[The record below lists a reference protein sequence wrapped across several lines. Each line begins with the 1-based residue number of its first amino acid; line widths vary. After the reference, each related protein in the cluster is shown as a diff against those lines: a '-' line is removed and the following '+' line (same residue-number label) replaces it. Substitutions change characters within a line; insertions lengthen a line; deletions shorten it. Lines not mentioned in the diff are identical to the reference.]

1 MRPLYLIPLVL
12 FLHACATPEA
22 DTSAADQTAIPPTLT
37 AASYRDL
44 PGWYDEDW
52 TDFGT
57 AFMRSCDRIGRR
69 APEGAFSGNALY
81 GTNQQWHAACENY
94 KVISKNDPASTRTFF
109 EHYFT
114 PYSVTRGKDK
124 DGLFTGYYESSLKGS
139 RTKSAKYNIPLH
151 ARSDDLVMVNLGEF
165 REELKGQRIAGR
177 VVDGNL
183 KPYETREEILAG
195 KLKDARVLVWV
206 DDPVEAFF
214 VQVQGSGVVQ
224 LDDGS
229 IMRIGYAG
237 QNGHIYYA
245 IGRELVKRGV
255 MPKEDVSMQSIRA
268 WLEANPSQAD
278 ELMNT
283 NKSYVFFREIEGDGP
298 IGGEGIALTPRRS
311 LAIDHGKFPYGFPVW
326 LQTDNPP
333 LQRMMMAQDT
343 GGAIKGAVRGDV
355 FWGYGD
361 EAEKMAGAMKS
372 PGRYWILLPK
382 QQN

>member
-1 MRPLYLIPLVL
+1 MRLLYLIPLVL
-12 FLHACATPEA
+12 FLHACATPDGGKA
-22 DTSAADQTAIPPTLT
+22 TTDQTAIPPTLT
-37 AASYRDL
+37 AKTYKDL
-44 PGWYDEDW
+44 PGWYEDDW
-52 TDFGT
+52 KDFEV
-57 AFMRSCDRIGRR
+57 AFTRSCDRIARR
-69 APEGAFSGNALY
+69 APDASFSGNALY
-81 GTNQQWHAACENY
+81 GTNRQWHDACEAY
-94 KVISKNDPASTRTFF
+94 KRINKNDASSTRVFF
-109 EHYFT
+109 EEYFT
-114 PYSVTRGKDK
+114 PYAVTRAGEK
-124 DGLFTGYYESSLKGS
+124 DGLFTGYYEASLRGS
-139 RTKSAKYNIPLH
+139 RVKTAQYNIPLH
-151 ARSDDLVMVNLGEF
+151 ARPDDLVMVNLGEF

-177 VVDGNL
+177 VTDGNL
-183 KPYETREEILAG
+183 KPFETREDILGG
-195 KLKDARVLVWV
+195 KLKNEKVLVWV

-214 VQVQGSGVVQ
+214 VQVQGSGVVR

-245 IGRELVKRGV
+245 IGRELVARGV

-298 IGGEGIALTPRRS
+298 IGGEGIALTPLRS

-326 LQTDNPP
+326 LETDGPR

-361 EAEKMAGAMKS
+361 QAEKMAGAMKAT
-372 PGRYWILLPK
+372 GRYWILLPK
-382 QQN
+382 QR

>member
-12 FLHACATPEA
+12 FLHACATPE
-22 DTSAADQTAIPPTLT
+22 DDKSVTDQTAIPPTLT
-37 AASYRDL
+37 VASYREL
-44 PGWYDEDW
+44 PGWQSEDW
-52 TDFGT
+52 KDFDT
-57 AFMRSCDRIGRR
+57 ALTRSCERIARR
-69 APEGAFSGNALY
+69 APESAFSGNPLY
-81 GTNQQWHAACENY
+81 GTNHQWQVACEAY
-94 KVISKNDPASTRTFF
+94 TSVDKVDPAATRAFF
-109 EHYFT
+109 EAYFT
-114 PYSVTRGKDK
+114 PYSVTRGVDK
-124 DGLFTGYYESSLKGS
+124 DGLFTGYYESSLRGS
-139 RTKSAKYNIPLH
+139 RTRSAEYNIPLH
-151 ARSDDLVMVNLGEF
+151 ARPDDLVMVNLGEF
-165 REELKGQRIAGR
+165 RDELKGQRIAGR
-177 VVDGNL
+177 VTDGNL
-183 KPYETREEILAG
+183 KPYETRAEILAG
-195 KLKDARVLVWV
+195 KLKDEKVLVWV

-268 WLEANPSQAD
+268 WLEANPAQAD

-283 NKSYVFFREIEGDGP
+283 NKSYVFFREIVGDGP
-298 IGGEGIALTPRRS
+298 IGGEGIALTPLRS

-326 LQTDNPP
+326 LQTDHPP

-382 QQN
+382 